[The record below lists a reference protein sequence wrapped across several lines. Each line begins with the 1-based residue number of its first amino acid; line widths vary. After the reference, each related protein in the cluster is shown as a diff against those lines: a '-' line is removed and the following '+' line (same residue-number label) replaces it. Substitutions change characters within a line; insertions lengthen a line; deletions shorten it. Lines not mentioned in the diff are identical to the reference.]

1 MRVCGGTLFSDGI
14 PGSSV
19 SSDPHSDPHWDTRRR
34 IPVDGSAS
42 IGLSVSSGWTLA
54 DAGGRPQHELEMR

>member
-19 SSDPHSDPHWDTRRR
+19 SSDPHSDPHWDTRRWTTE
-34 IPVDGSAS
+34 DGNGSNDTQLRSARTRTD
-42 IGLSVSSGWTLA
+42 V
-54 DAGGRPQHELEMR
+54 GGPP